1 MTNDLQVLDP
11 PSVRVTIAGRDFE
24 QKPLGLRGT
33 AALLDVLATTVTE
46 SGSFSL
52 FSELGDIDLADPTK
66 VDVDKVLP
74 VLLQTV
80 RLIPDALPKLIAIA
94 LRTDDVEFIGEH
106 VTPVRAMR
114 IIKTFISQ
122 NDIPQLVRD
131 FTEVAAL
138 FRQEMATLAQPPTE
152 NGTGSDA

>member
-1 MTNDLQVLDP
+1 MTTDLQVLDP
-11 PSVRVTIAGRDFE
+11 PSVKVTIAGREFE

-52 FSELGDIDLADPTK
+52 FAELGEVDLSDPAK
-66 VDVDKVLP
+66 VDIDKVLP
-74 VLLQTV
+74 VLLQAV
-80 RLIPDALPKLIAIA
+80 RLIPDALPKMIAIA
-94 LRTDDVEFIGEH
+94 LRTDDVDFVGEH
-106 VTPVRAMR
+106 VTPVHAMR

-138 FRQEMATLAQPPTE
+138 FRTEMATLAQPPTE
-152 NGTGSDA
+152 NGTGSED